1 MQNADS
7 QYQHRK
13 RTLQNEEQL
22 VKVLYL
28 QDNGSSKKEKT
39 PMDMGGMGLEDI
51 RKLET
56 AKRLAELRERMKDT
70 RTNIAWKRK
79 IEAKRAAQPPPF
91 TRVHMGMRHSE
102 PLAVDPDAFDGGPGP
117 RARGSDGP
125 KPTMVDNELRA
136 AKTRLVQRQGYPTV
150 DDVRHEVLTH
160 QREANE
166 LQKKIRLQRA
176 KRLQH
181 EKNIAALKE
190 LLSKNLDHG
199 RCVIWQST
207 EDTSLPGQLKRC
219 EDRRSKVVP
228 YSCIPGMDKY
238 VPTATKNLGEKIDTA
253 AAIRRIEAGVG
264 NISDWRELLLSD
276 GSKVVVEPTMAPE
289 SPHKKIDPQ
298 TGKPYVLAVEPTPAV
313 VGVREGGDVP
323 AAAGAEAGGGGG
335 WGVTS
340 AAAPSTVAA
349 PTVISPRTASA
360 ATTAAYATPVPAYG
374 VAVAAQVLSAPG
386 AMMPAQP
393 APVPAVLVGAPS
405 STSTAAPSAP
415 VTAMPPLVQQSGA
428 TQSANSYL
436 TALLAGSSTITPAD
450 EARKAVSTI
459 GAGVASAASPT
470 AAATTGPGAAVSVAP
485 NPVIDINM
493 RLDDFA
499 SSPLLAAAAAPTGT
513 VPAPGPGDYYRTGA
527 AAAASTLGIG
537 SAGTASSTAG
547 SVPPSATPFFG
558 HAVFSQSGPG
568 GADVLSPMSQMAR
581 PR

>member
-1 MQNADS
+1 
-7 QYQHRK
+7 
-13 RTLQNEEQL
+13 
-22 VKVLYL
+22 
-28 QDNGSSKKEKT
+28 
-39 PMDMGGMGLEDI
+39 
-51 RKLET
+51 
-56 AKRLAELRERMKDT
+56 
-70 RTNIAWKRK
+70 
-79 IEAKRAAQPPPF
+79 
-91 TRVHMGMRHSE
+91 
-102 PLAVDPDAFDGGPGP
+102 
-117 RARGSDGP
+117 
-125 KPTMVDNELRA
+125 MVDNELRA

-335 WGVTS
+335 WGALNALNDELVGTLISKLQAFDEDDTVRAIVVTGHS
-340 AAAPSTVAA
+340 PSPEAGTEKAFAAGADIKQMNEKSYAEVNKSDMLGFWNDIKKIRKPVIAAVNGFALGGGCELAMACDIIVASEDA
-349 PTVISPRTASA
+349 KFGQPEIKLGTIPGCGGTQRLSQ
-360 ATTAAYATPVPAYG
+360 
-374 VAVAAQVLSAPG
+374 AVGKSRAMWWVLSG
-386 AMMPAQP
+386 EMI
-393 APVPAVLVGAPS
+393 S
-405 STSTAAPSAP
+405 
-415 VTAMPPLVQQSGA
+415 
-428 TQSANSYL
+428 
-436 TALLAGSSTITPAD
+436 AD
-450 EARKAVSTI
+450 EALRSGLVAKVFPKAELLPKALEMASKIAQFSSPVLNMAKDCVNQSTNLPLDQGLLFERRVFHATWGLADRKE
-459 GAGVASAASPT
+459 GMT
-470 AAATTGPGAAVSVAP
+470 AFAEKRAAVFK
-485 NPVIDINM
+485 NE
-493 RLDDFA
+493 
-499 SSPLLAAAAAPTGT
+499 
-513 VPAPGPGDYYRTGA
+513 
-527 AAAASTLGIG
+527 
-537 SAGTASSTAG
+537 
-547 SVPPSATPFFG
+547 
-558 HAVFSQSGPG
+558 
-568 GADVLSPMSQMAR
+568 
-581 PR
+581 